1 MDNAFVKIFLLS
13 YLIIYYGILFV
24 LNSFLVFKKT
34 GKNPYVLGLSKG
46 VLSFVE
52 KSIKITGL
60 IIPAVLFVFM
70 ISERT
75 YEFLI
80 PIHYLELVYF
90 DFFGI
95 FLMLLGFTL
104 CFSAQFYM
112 RTSWRIG
119 IELSNDIKLITDGIF
134 KYSRN
139 PFFLGSLFSYLG
151 FFFLLPNIITFAVG
165 IVYFLLI
172 QIQVRFEEDNL
183 IKSLGAAYQEYYVRV
198 RRWI

>member
-1 MDNAFVKIFLLS
+1 MDNTFTKIFLLS

-24 LNSFLVFKKT
+24 LNSFLVYKKT
-34 GKNPYVLGLSKG
+34 GKNPYVLGSSKG
-46 VLSFVE
+46 VLRFVE
-52 KSIKITGL
+52 RSIKITGF

-80 PIHYLELVYF
+80 PVYYLELVYF

-95 FLMLLGFTL
+95 FLMLSGLML

-119 IELSNDIKLITDGIF
+119 IELKDEIKLVTDGIF

-139 PFFLGSLFSYLG
+139 PFFLGTLFSYLG
-151 FFFLLPNIITFAVG
+151 FFLVIPNTITFAVG
-165 IVYFLLI
+165 IVYLLLI
-172 QIQVRFEEDNL
+172 QIQVLFEE
-183 IKSLGAAYQEYYVRV
+183 
-198 RRWI
+198 